1 MASDGLF
8 LKAVART
15 HPRFGTPA
23 NAIAIQ
29 GAIASLLVSLG
40 NFEQI
45 ISYALFIVVFFLG
58 LTVSGLF
65 VLRSRQRAGDSV
77 ILTPGYPATPLAFL
91 LLVATMLILV
101 AVHTPRGALMGV
113 AVVLAGLPV
122 YEFLRRRLPSVDGAE
137 PSD

>member
-1 MASDGLF
+1 MHRE
-8 LKAVART
+8 VART

-29 GAIASLLVSLG
+29 GSIASLLLVLG

-58 LTVSGLF
+58 LTVAGLF
-65 VLRSRQRAGDSV
+65 VLRSRRQAAESV

-91 LLVATMLILV
+91 LLVATMLLLV
-101 AVHTPRGALMGV
+101 AVRTPRGALLGV
-113 AVVLAGLPV
+113 AVVSAGLPV
-122 YEFLRRRLPSVDGAE
+122 YEILQRRSPSVAGAE
-137 PSD
+137 PVA